1 MPASLRQKV
10 LSGQKI
16 RVDGE
21 SSDSSDEDDDFKSK
35 TNKLSNADAA
45 AALTGNWGKKRNY
58 WSGDTADLEIG
69 QDMQDA
75 LDEEKAANSLQA
87 SRLRDMDIKD
97 FAPSSDESDNDS
109 HKKSKSRKLKV
120 SACVQFF
127 YFAIE

>member
-1 MPASLRQKV
+1 M

-21 SSDSSDEDDDFKSK
+21 SSDSSEDDDDSKSK

-75 LDEEKAANSLQA
+75 LDEEKAANTLQA
-87 SRLRDMDIKD
+87 SRLREMDMRD
-97 FAPSSDESDNDS
+97 FAPSSDESEEES
-109 HKKSKSRKLKV
+109 HQRYQNRKLKV
-120 SACVQFF
+120 SVP
-127 YFAIE
+127 